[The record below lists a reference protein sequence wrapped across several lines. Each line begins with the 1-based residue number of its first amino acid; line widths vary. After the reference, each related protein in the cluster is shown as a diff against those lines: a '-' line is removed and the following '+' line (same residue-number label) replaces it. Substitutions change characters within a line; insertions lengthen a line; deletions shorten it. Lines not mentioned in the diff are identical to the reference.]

1 MTTPTTPATQA
12 SPLRTIVGGLG
23 WNSANQVV
31 SVLVNLA
38 LTPLLVHR
46 LGLAA
51 YGTFAVVS
59 SFRGLLSNLDGG
71 LGPASS
77 RYLAVYAGAGDRR
90 RASALLVTTSCL
102 LVLVLGAV
110 GAVAAVLAP
119 QLTLVLHATPHLR
132 GQAATLLQASMPLLV
147 ASALQAVLARA
158 VVAEHRW
165 RFMSATSIA
174 ALAVYAALAVLLTG
188 GRRGIMGLFWANVG
202 MQATALA
209 ATAVGARHYLAPG
222 LLGLLPGDELRPL
235 LRYASRVQAAALS
248 SSLGVEVDALL
259 VGLLFPVGDVGLYS
273 IGYNFATQLS
283 NLPQNAV
290 GPIAVTL
297 SRTFGQEGLHGTLT
311 TFARL
316 QRLWVRAVAAF
327 CVVGAVAAVV
337 AIPHWLGRA
346 ERTAGVVAGVLLAGQ
361 AVQLLGTVMGELSKS
376 VERPGLES
384 RYLAV
389 GAVVNVAL
397 TIPLAL
403 AIGMLGV
410 PLGTAAGAVVS
421 TLYFLHLAHREISVD
436 LPSFLSEVP
445 WGAVAVATVVT
456 VALELLADRIAPT
469 GVAGMAV
476 CAVPAAVGLAAYGA
490 VVLSRRARP
499 SLGTA

>member
-1 MTTPTTPATQA
+1 M
-12 SPLRTIVGGLG
+12 
-23 WNSANQVV
+23 
-31 SVLVNLA
+31 
-38 LTPLLVHR
+38 
-46 LGLAA
+46 
-51 YGTFAVVS
+51 
-59 SFRGLLSNLDGG
+59 
-71 LGPASS
+71 
-77 RYLAVYAGAGDRR
+77 
-90 RASALLVTTSCL
+90 
-102 LVLVLGAV
+102 
-110 GAVAAVLAP
+110 
-119 QLTLVLHATPHLR
+119 
-132 GQAATLLQASMPLLV
+132 
-147 ASALQAVLARA
+147 
-158 VVAEHRW
+158 
-165 RFMSATSIA
+165 
-174 ALAVYAALAVLLTG
+174 
-188 GRRGIMGLFWANVG
+188 
-202 MQATALA
+202 
-209 ATAVGARHYLAPG
+209 
-222 LLGLLPGDELRPL
+222 
-235 LRYASRVQAAALS
+235 
-248 SSLGVEVDALL
+248 
-259 VGLLFPVGDVGLYS
+259 
-273 IGYNFATQLS
+273 
-283 NLPQNAV
+283 
-290 GPIAVTL
+290 
-297 SRTFGQEGLHGTLT
+297 
-311 TFARL
+311 
-316 QRLWVRAVAAF
+316 
-327 CVVGAVAAVV
+327 
-337 AIPHWLGRA
+337 
-346 ERTAGVVAGVLLAGQ
+346 AGVLLAGQ